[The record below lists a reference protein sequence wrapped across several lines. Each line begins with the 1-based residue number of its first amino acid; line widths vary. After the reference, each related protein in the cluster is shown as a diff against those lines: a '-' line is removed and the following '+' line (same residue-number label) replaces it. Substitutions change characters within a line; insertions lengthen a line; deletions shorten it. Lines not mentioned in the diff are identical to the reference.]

1 MKLEILTPEHRILE
15 AEIDAVQVPG
25 LEGQF
30 QILEDH
36 APMISTLQE
45 GSVKIDLPSDHQHLD
60 SLEGG
65 LERDMADDQILRLPI
80 KGGVIEVQQNHVI
93 LLAD

>member
-1 MKLEILTPEHRILE
+1 MKLEILTPEHRIFE
-15 AEIDAVQVPG
+15 ADIDAVQVPG

-30 QILEDH
+30 QILEGH
-36 APMISTLQE
+36 APMISTLRE
-45 GSVKIDLPSDHQHLD
+45 GSVKIDLPSDHQQFD

-65 LERDMADDQILRLPI
+65 LERDTSNDRILYLPI
-80 KGGVIEVQQNHVI
+80 KGGVLEVQQNHVI